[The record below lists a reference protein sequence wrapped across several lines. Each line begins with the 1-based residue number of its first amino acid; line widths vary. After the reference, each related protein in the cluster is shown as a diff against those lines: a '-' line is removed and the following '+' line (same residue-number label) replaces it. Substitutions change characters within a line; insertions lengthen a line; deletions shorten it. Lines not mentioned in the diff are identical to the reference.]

1 MALLRERA
9 SLSSLRER
17 QINGRW
23 SKWLR
28 KWNDF
33 ENEMTSK
40 MKWLRKWNDN
50 FLFHFWHFLL
60 DVLDFLNND
69 ALVFFKFS

>member
-40 MKWLRKWNDN
+40 MKWLLLIS
-50 FLFHFWHFLL
+50 FLTFPSGRSWFP
-60 DVLDFLNND
+60 
-69 ALVFFKFS
+69 